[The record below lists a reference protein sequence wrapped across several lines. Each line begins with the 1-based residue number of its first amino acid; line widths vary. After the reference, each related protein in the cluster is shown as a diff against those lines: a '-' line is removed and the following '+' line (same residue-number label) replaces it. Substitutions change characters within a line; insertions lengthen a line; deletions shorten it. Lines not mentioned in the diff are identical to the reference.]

1 MRTPEGFQLLLRK
14 SVWLADDMLDG
25 RVKNDLHINTITTAA
40 SRVNVTRSIGVDAV
54 GKASSG
60 VCEELSVLQPLAV
73 SRDVKAVDGRGLGS
87 VFGAGEGLEAG
98 V

>member
-1 MRTPEGFQLLLRK
+1 L
-14 SVWLADDMLDG
+14 LADDMLGG
-25 RVKNDLHINTITTAA
+25 RVKSDLHIDTITTAA

-73 SRDVKAVDGRGLGS
+73 GRDVEAVDGRGLGCVCGS
-87 VFGAGEGLEAG
+87 GEGLVAG